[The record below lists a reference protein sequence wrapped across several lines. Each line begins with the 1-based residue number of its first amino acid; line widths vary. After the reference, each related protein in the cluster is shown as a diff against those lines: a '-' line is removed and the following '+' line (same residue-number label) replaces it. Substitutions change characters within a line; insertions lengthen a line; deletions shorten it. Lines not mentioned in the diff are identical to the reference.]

1 MAVRHGQACGQ
12 ERISWESLTNAV
24 LACPTLHQRTSPTLP
39 MKKTCL
45 FPSENSIIIYVIVG
59 ISINESSYVDHKSQ
73 PRIYAADWGSDV

>member
-1 MAVRHGQACGQ
+1 
-12 ERISWESLTNAV
+12 
-24 LACPTLHQRTSPTLP
+24 